1 MPEERKKKE
10 ISVDTPALRAGRD
23 VLLKDT
29 TGAEAVDVLLIAEKI
44 GRPWAVVMLILGPAL
59 CLLSI
64 YSTLSSSGLVF
75 SPPLFPGVLGVLGLA
90 NIFCGLLL
98 LAKR

>member
-1 MPEERKKKE
+1 M
-10 ISVDTPALRAGRD
+10 DTPALRAGRE

-29 TGAEAVDVLLIAEKI
+29 TGAEAVDVLIVAEKI
-44 GRPWAVVMLILGPAL
+44 GRLWALVMFILGPAL
-59 CLLSI
+59 CLLSV
-64 YSTLSSSGLVF
+64 YSAISSVRLVF
-75 SPPLFPGVLGVLGLA
+75 SPPLFPGVLGVLGIA

>member
-1 MPEERKKKE
+1 MPEQRKKKE
-10 ISVDTPALRAGRD
+10 ISVDTPALRAERE

-29 TGAEAVDVLLIAEKI
+29 TGAEAVDVLIVAEKI
-44 GRPWAVVMLILGPAL
+44 GRLWALVMLILGPAL
-59 CLLSI
+59 CLLSV
-64 YSTLSSSGLVF
+64 YSVLSSVRLVF
-75 SPPLFPGVLGVLGLA
+75 SPPLFPGVLGVLGIA